1 MLSNLTLLSIFNP
14 VQKLMME
21 VSSEEGGILAFWY
34 DNWLFLGGMVFSL
47 LVAVL
52 VIKRNGWNVASL
64 LPNGVMVTA
73 VVASL
78 PLTMLRLGFYSAL
91 LTKEALSYIS
101 IIGVVVALVAG
112 LLYLWS
118 YRTSGSKEAS
128 ASGNTEPV
136 ISAQEM
142 ASGTEVRSARR

>member
-73 VVASL
+73 VVAGL
-78 PLTMLRLGFYSAL
+78 PLTMLRLGFHSAL

-101 IIGVVVALVAG
+101 IVGVMVALVAG
-112 LLYLWS
+112 LLYLLS
-118 YRTSGSKEAS
+118 YRTSRSNEAS
-128 ASGNTEPV
+128 ASGNAEFV
-136 ISAQEM
+136 IFAQEM
-142 ASGTEVRSARR
+142 ASETEVKSERR